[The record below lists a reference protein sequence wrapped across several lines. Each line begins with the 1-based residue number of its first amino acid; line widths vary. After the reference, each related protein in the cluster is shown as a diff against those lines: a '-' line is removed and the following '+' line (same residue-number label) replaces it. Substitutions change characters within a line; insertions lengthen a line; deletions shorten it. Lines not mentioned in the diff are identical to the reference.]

1 MNWIFIKCKNTT
13 KSEKYNYIED
23 THSFKDFLKEYLTEE
38 KLINSERII
47 ERKKMEKI
55 FVDILTEK
63 DASYIPEF
71 FKKIMALVN

>member
-13 KSEKYNYIED
+13 KSDKDNYFED

-38 KLINSERII
+38 KLINN

-71 FKKIMALVN
+71 FKKIMAIVN